1 MKGLQRKLVKDL
13 AGSKVTFLALT
24 AVILLGVAFFNAGSL
39 GYYNLKHSYDYS
51 YQTLAFADFTV
62 KVAEAPVEAIESL
75 KSIPGVKAVSGRV
88 NSDIPLTIP
97 GNEAKTLLARV
108 ITMPSGSHPSV
119 NDVKVEEGSYFQ
131 ANEINPL
138 MVEKSLAKYHGLK
151 PGDTVSL
158 GIGDR
163 EIDFK
168 VTGIATSPEYLWPAK
183 SRQETFVSPETFGV
197 VFVPQEA
204 MTRLAGDSSINEF
217 CVIVDKGADRGLI
230 IKETENILE
239 PYGIVG
245 VVPAEEQP
253 SNAIL
258 KIDLQEMGNMAQ
270 VFSML
275 FLVVGALV
283 TYVVLTRI
291 VYKQSSQ
298 IGMMRA
304 LGYSRR
310 EVLLHYLS
318 FALIIGVAGAVAG
331 TLAGYFLSEVVTRI
345 YLKALELPFM
355 SVGMPWM
362 LIVEGLLVGIIPCL
376 IAGSLPAYAAS
387 RLNPAEAMR
396 TPAPARGRK
405 LLLERPFHFLTRL
418 SHLWKIPLRNIFRN
432 RLRSL
437 YTLLGVALG
446 ISLILVSF
454 AFMDSINSFMALQFE
469 KIQKYDAQITFA
481 QPQPETMAGEVLSE
495 GMYEK
500 VEPVLQVPVSLE
512 HEGKTYTTMAI
523 GLSPEAE
530 LYGLYSSSGEKVTV
544 SDRGILLSGALRKTL
559 DVDVGDVINLDS
571 ASGIRQIEVAGFVK
585 QPLGAF
591 SYVTLEKA
599 QDLIGGQ
606 PVIGGLMLDIKPQY
620 AGTLRQIASKI
631 PGTASV
637 ELTSETKA
645 KVGERMSFNSNMVWI
660 MFAFGV
666 ALASTIVFAT
676 IFISIL
682 ERRREIA
689 TMRTLGES
697 KGRIAEMITIENLI
711 LGFVGII
718 IGIPLAYML
727 ALYCFSLLQTDM
739 LSYSLVIFPR
749 TYLLAIGVIILAM
762 IISQIPAIRNVNRLD
777 LARMINEHI
786 T

>member
-1 MKGLQRKLVKDL
+1 
-13 AGSKVTFLALT
+13 
-24 AVILLGVAFFNAGSL
+24 
-39 GYYNLKHSYDYS
+39 
-51 YQTLAFADFTV
+51 
-62 KVAEAPVEAIESL
+62 
-75 KSIPGVKAVSGRV
+75 
-88 NSDIPLTIP
+88 
-97 GNEAKTLLARV
+97 
-108 ITMPSGSHPSV
+108 
-119 NDVKVEEGSYFQ
+119 
-131 ANEINPL
+131 
-138 MVEKSLAKYHGLK
+138 
-151 PGDTVSL
+151 
-158 GIGDR
+158 
-163 EIDFK
+163 
-168 VTGIATSPEYLWPAK
+168 
-183 SRQETFVSPETFGV
+183 
-197 VFVPQEA
+197 
-204 MTRLAGDSSINEF
+204 
-217 CVIVDKGADRGLI
+217 
-230 IKETENILE
+230 
-239 PYGIVG
+239 
-245 VVPAEEQP
+245 
-253 SNAIL
+253 
-258 KIDLQEMGNMAQ
+258 
-270 VFSML
+270 
-275 FLVVGALV
+275 
-283 TYVVLTRI
+283 
-291 VYKQSSQ
+291 
-298 IGMMRA
+298 
-304 LGYSRR
+304 
-310 EVLLHYLS
+310 
-318 FALIIGVAGAVAG
+318 
-331 TLAGYFLSEVVTRI
+331 
-345 YLKALELPFM
+345 
-355 SVGMPWM
+355 
-362 LIVEGLLVGIIPCL
+362 
-376 IAGSLPAYAAS
+376 
-387 RLNPAEAMR
+387 MR

-446 ISLILVSF
+446 ISLILVSV
-454 AFMDSINSFMALQFE
+454 AFMDSISSFMTLQFE

-481 QPQPETMAGEVLSE
+481 QPQPETMASEVLSE

-500 VEPVLQVPVSLE
+500 VEPVLQVPVTLE
-512 HEGKTYTTMAI
+512 HEGQTYTTMAI
-523 GLSPEAE
+523 GLSPQAE

-544 SDRGILLSGALRKTL
+544 SDRGILLSGALRNTL
-559 DVDVGDVINLDS
+559 DVDVGDVINLRSSS
-571 ASGIRQIEVAGFVK
+571 AIRQIEVAGFVK

-606 PVIGGLMLDIKPQY
+606 PVIGGLMLDVEPQY
-620 AGTLRQIASKI
+620 AGTLKQIAYQI

>member
-1 MKGLQRKLVKDL
+1 MKGLQHKLFRDL
-13 AGSKVTFLALT
+13 ARSKMTFLALT
-24 AVILLGVAFFNAGSL
+24 AVIGLGVAFFNAGSL

-62 KVAEAPVEAIESL
+62 KVVKAPVEAIESL

-108 ITMPSGSHPSV
+108 ITMPSDSHPSV
-119 NDVKVEEGSYFQ
+119 DDVKVEEGSYFQ

-138 MVEKSLAKYHGLK
+138 MVEKSLAKYYGLK

-158 GIGDR
+158 SNGDR

-168 VTGIATSPEYLWPAK
+168 VSGIVTSPEYLWPAK

-204 MTRLAGDSSINEF
+204 MSRLTGDSSINEF
-217 CVIVDKGADRGLI
+217 CVIADKGADRGLI
-230 IKETENILE
+230 IKETENILG
-239 PYGIVG
+239 PYGITA

-258 KIDLQEMGNMAQ
+258 KIDLQEIGSMAQ

-275 FLVVGALV
+275 FLVVAALV
-283 TYVVLTRI
+283 TYVILTRI
-291 VYKQSSQ
+291 VYRQRSQ
-298 IGMMRA
+298 IGLMRA
-304 LGYSRR
+304 SGYSRR

-318 FALIIGVAGAVAG
+318 FAIIIGAAGAVAG

-345 YLKALELPFM
+345 YLKALGLPFM
-355 SVGMPWM
+355 SVGTPWM
-362 LIVEGLLVGIIPCL
+362 LIVEGLFVGIIPCL

-387 RLNPAEAMR
+387 RLKPAEAMR
-396 TPAPARGRK
+396 TPAPARGIK
-405 LLLERPFHFLTRL
+405 PLFESFFPVLARL
-418 SHLWKIPLRNIFRN
+418 SYLWKIPLRNIFRA
-432 RLRSL
+432 RIRSL
-437 YTLLGVALG
+437 YTILGVALS
-446 ISLILVSF
+446 ISLIFVSV
-454 AFMDSINSFMALQFE
+454 AFMDSMNSFMALQFG

-481 QPQPETMAGEVLSE
+481 QPQPETMDSKVLSE
-495 GMYEK
+495 ALYRK

-512 HEGKTYTTMAI
+512 YKGKTYATMAV
-523 GLSPEAE
+523 GLSPKAE
-530 LYGLYSSSGEKVTV
+530 LYGLYSDSGGSVSV
-544 SDRGILLSGALRKTL
+544 SDKGILLSEALRKTL

-571 ASGIRQIEVAGFVK
+571 ASGIRQMEVAGFVK

-591 SYVTLEKA
+591 SYVTLQKA

-606 PVIGGLMLDIKPQY
+606 PVISGLMLDIKPQY
-620 AGTLRQIASKI
+620 AGTLRQIASEI

-645 KVGERMSFNSNMVWI
+645 MVGERMSFNSNMVWI

-666 ALASTIVFAT
+666 ALASTIVFAA
-676 IFISIL
+676 ISASIL
-682 ERRREIA
+682 ERHREIS

-697 KGRIAEMITIENLI
+697 KGRIAEMINIENLI
-711 LGFVGII
+711 LGLLGIVL
-718 IGIPLAYML
+718 GIPLSYML
-727 ALYCFSLLQTDM
+727 AVYCFSLLQTDM
-739 LSYSLVIFPR
+739 LSYSLVILPR
-749 TYLLAIGVIILAM
+749 TYLVAIGVVISIM
-762 IISQIPAIRNVNRLD
+762 IISQIPAIRHLNRLN
-777 LARMINEHI
+777 LASVINEQI

>member
-1 MKGLQRKLVKDL
+1 MKGLQRKLIKDITS
-13 AGSKVTFLALT
+13 SKGVFLALT
-24 AVILLGVAFFNAGSL
+24 AVILLGVAFFNASSL

-51 YQTLAFADFTV
+51 YKTLAFADFTV

-75 KSIPGVKAVSGRV
+75 KSISGVNAVSGRV

-97 GNEAKTLLARV
+97 GNEAKTLMARV
-108 ITMPSGSHPSV
+108 ITTPSDSHPSV

-131 ANEINPL
+131 TDEINL
-138 MVEKSLAKYHGLK
+138 VMVERSFAEYHKLK
-151 PGDTVSL
+151 PGDAVSL
-158 GIGDR
+158 TVGDQKVDFEVAGI
-163 EIDFK
+163 
-168 VTGIATSPEYLWPAK
+168 VTSPEYIWPAK
-183 SRQETFVSPETFGV
+183 SRQELIVSPETFGV
-197 VFVPQEA
+197 VFVPQET
-204 MTRLAGDSSINEF
+204 MTRLTGSSSLNEF
-217 CVIVDKGADRGLI
+217 CVIVDEGADRALV
-230 IKETENILE
+230 IKEVENILE
-239 PYGIVG
+239 PYGVVG

-253 SNAIL
+253 SNAAL
-258 KIDLQEMGNMAQ
+258 KIDLQEMGSMAQ
-270 VFSML
+270 VFPML

-310 EVLLHYLS
+310 EVILYYLS
-318 FALIIGVAGAVAG
+318 FALIVGVAGAVAG
-331 TLAGYFLSEVVTRI
+331 TLAGYFLSEVVTGI
-345 YLKALELPFM
+345 YVKALALPFT
-355 SVGMPWM
+355 SIGMPWM
-362 LIVEGLLVGIIPCL
+362 LMVEGFFLGIIPCV
-376 IAGSLPAYAAS
+376 IAGILPAYAAS

-396 TPAPARGRK
+396 TPAPTRVRK
-405 LLLERPFHFLTRL
+405 LLLEKHFPFLTRL
-418 SHLWKIPLRNIFRN
+418 PHLWKIPLRNIFRN
-432 RLRSL
+432 RIRSL

-446 ISLILVSF
+446 ISLILVSV
-454 AFMDSINSFMALQFE
+454 AFMDSISSFMSLQFE
-469 KIQKYDAQITFA
+469 NIQKYDAQTTFA
-481 QPQPETMAGEVLSE
+481 QPQPETMVSEVLSE

-500 VEPVLQVPVSLE
+500 VEPVLQVPVTLE

-544 SDRGILLSGALRKTL
+544 SDRGILLSGALRNTL
-559 DVDVGDVINLDS
+559 DVDVGDVIDLRSSS
-571 ASGIRQIEVAGFVK
+571 AIRQIEVAGFVK
-585 QPLGAF
+585 QPMGAF

-606 PVIGGLMLDIKPQY
+606 SVIGGLMLDVEPQY
-620 AGTLRQIASKI
+620 AGTLKQAAYQI

-637 ELTSETKA
+637 ELTSETRA
-645 KVGERMSFNSNMVWI
+645 KVGARMSFNSNMVWI

-689 TMRTLGES
+689 TMRTLGEG
-697 KGRIAEMITIENLI
+697 KGRIAKMITIENLI
-711 LGFVGII
+711 LGFAGII
-718 IGIPLAYML
+718 IGIPLAYMI
-727 ALYCFSLLQTDM
+727 AVYSFSLLQTDM

-749 TYLLAIGVIILAM
+749 TYLLVIGVVLLVM

-777 LARMINEHI
+777 LARMINEHM